1 MPGDPKRIARA
12 GAKAHGQGGLSSERR
27 PAGGRFSAYV
37 KPCIDSTMHL
47 IADTGS
53 LRALCDRLA
62 ASRYITVDT
71 EFMRDITYW
80 PRLCLVQLASVDEA
94 AAVDAM
100 APDIDL
106 TPLFGLMRD
115 PAVLKVFHAARQ
127 DIEIFY
133 HLDGCVPGPVFDTQV
148 AAMVCGFGDQVGY
161 DRLVAK
167 LARATIDKSQRF
179 TDWSRRPLPRKM
191 YDYAI
196 SDVTHLRVVYE
207 KIAARLDRDQRESW
221 LAEEMATLTDPAI
234 YRLDPATAWLRV
246 KTRLRKPRQLAVLRD
261 LAAWREA
268 EAQRRDVPRNRVLRD
283 EAMND
288 IAAQE
293 PGTREEL
300 WNLRSLSRG
309 HMGKEAADALLGIVA
324 AVRAAPPS
332 TWPEARGP
340 QPAANH
346 AGPAADLL
354 KVLLKL
360 RCEENDVAQK
370 LVASADEIDAIARDD
385 NAEVRALRGWR
396 REIFGNDAL
405 ALKHG
410 EIALGMEGGDI
421 RVIGGTE

>member
-1 MPGDPKRIARA
+1 MTRDPRRGPRGRAQERMGGTLCQANGAPPGRLFRLPE
-12 GAKAHGQGGLSSERR
+12 SVYR
-27 PAGGRFSAYV
+27 PG
-37 KPCIDSTMHL
+37 MQL

-62 ASRYITVDT
+62 AARYITVDT
-71 EFMRDITYW
+71 EFMRDSTYW

-94 AAVDAM
+94 AAVDAL

-106 TPLFGLMRD
+106 APLSALMAD

-133 HLDGCVPGPVFDTQV
+133 HLDGRVPAPVFDTQI

-161 DRLVAK
+161 ERLVAK
-167 LARATIDKSQRF
+167 LARASIDKTQRF

-207 KIAARLDRDQRESW
+207 SLAARLDRDRRESW
-221 LAEEMATLTDPAI
+221 LAEETATLTDPAT
-234 YRLDPATAWLRV
+234 YRLDPAAAWLRV
-246 KTRLRKPRQLAVLRD
+246 KTRVRKPRQLAVLRD
-261 LAAWREA
+261 IAAWREM

-288 IAAQE
+288 IAAQQ

-300 WNLRSLSRG
+300 WNLRSLGRG
-309 HMGKEAADALLGIVA
+309 HIGKEAADALLGIVA
-324 AVRAAPPS
+324 AIRAAPES
-332 TWPEARGP
+332 TYPEARRP
-340 QPAANH
+340 EPAANH
-346 AGPAADLL
+346 AGPAANLL

-370 LVASADEIDAIARDD
+370 LVASADEVEAIARDD
-385 NAEVRALRGWR
+385 NADVRALRGWR
-396 REIFGNDAL
+396 REIFGKDAL
-405 ALKHG
+405 ALKRG
-410 EIALGMEGGDI
+410 EIALGMKNGDI
-421 RVIGGTE
+421 RVIGGAR

>member
-1 MPGDPKRIARA
+1 
-12 GAKAHGQGGLSSERR
+12 
-27 PAGGRFSAYV
+27 
-37 KPCIDSTMHL
+37 MHL

-71 EFMRDITYW
+71 EFMRDSTYW
-80 PRLCLVQLASVDEA
+80 PRLCLVQLASLDEA

-106 TPLFGLMRD
+106 APLLALMSD

-133 HLDGCVPGPVFDTQV
+133 HLDGRVPEPVFDTQV

-161 DRLVAK
+161 ERLVAK
-167 LARATIDKSQRF
+167 LASASIDKTQRF

-207 KIAARLDRDQRESW
+207 KIAARLDRDRRESW
-221 LAEEMATLTDPAI
+221 LAEEMAVLTDPAT
-234 YRLDPATAWLRV
+234 YRLDPAEGWLRV

-261 LAAWREA
+261 LAAWREV

-283 EAMND
+283 EALNE

-293 PGTREEL
+293 PATREEL
-300 WNLRSLSRG
+300 RKLRSPNRG
-309 HMGKEAADALLGIVA
+309 NIGKAAADALLGIVA
-324 AVRAAPPS
+324 AVKAAPTS
-332 TWPEARGP
+332 TYPEARKP
-340 QPAANH
+340 QPPANH
-346 AGPAADLL
+346 SGSAADLL

-360 RCEENDVAQK
+360 RCEENGVAQK
-370 LVASADEIDAIARDD
+370 LVASADEIEAIARDD
-385 NAEVRALRGWR
+385 EAAVRALQGWR
-396 REIFGNDAL
+396 REIFGRDAL
-405 ALKHG
+405 ALKRS

-421 RVIGGTE
+421 RVIGTAG

>member
-1 MPGDPKRIARA
+1 
-12 GAKAHGQGGLSSERR
+12 
-27 PAGGRFSAYV
+27 
-37 KPCIDSTMHL
+37 MHL

-71 EFMRDITYW
+71 EFMRDATYW
-80 PRLCLVQLASVDEA
+80 PRLCLVQLASSDEA
-94 AAVDAM
+94 AAVDAL

-106 TPLFGLMRD
+106 APLLALMRD
-115 PAVLKVFHAARQ
+115 PGVLKVFHAARQ

-133 HLDGCVPGPVFDTQV
+133 HLDGHVPSPVFDTQV

-161 DRLVAK
+161 EKLVAK
-167 LARATIDKSQRF
+167 LARASIDKTQRF
-179 TDWSRRPLPRKM
+179 TDWARRPLPRRM

-207 KIAARLDRDQRESW
+207 KIAARLERDGREGW
-221 LAEEMATLTDPAI
+221 LAEEMATLTDPAT
-234 YRLDPATAWLRV
+234 YRLDPSDAWHRV
-246 KTRLRKPRQLAVLRD
+246 KTRLKKPRQLAVLREVS
-261 LAAWREA
+261 AWREV

-283 EAMND
+283 EALNE

-309 HMGKEAADALLGIVA
+309 HIGKDASDALLAVVA
-324 AVRAAPPS
+324 AVRAAPSS
-332 TWPEARGP
+332 TYPDERKPARL
-340 QPAANH
+340 ANH
-346 AGPAADLL
+346 AGPSADLL

-370 LVASADEIDAIARDD
+370 LVASADDIEAIARDD
-385 NAEVRALRGWR
+385 GAEVRALRGWR
-396 REIFGNDAL
+396 REIFGEDAL

-410 EIALGMEGGDI
+410 RIALGIENGNI
-421 RVIGGTE
+421 RVIGDGGRS

>member
-1 MPGDPKRIARA
+1 
-12 GAKAHGQGGLSSERR
+12 
-27 PAGGRFSAYV
+27 
-37 KPCIDSTMHL
+37 MHL

-71 EFMRDITYW
+71 EFMRDATYW
-80 PRLCLVQLASVDEA
+80 PRLCLVQLASLDEA
-94 AAVDAM
+94 AAVDAL

-106 TPLFGLMRD
+106 APLLALMRD
-115 PAVLKVFHAARQ
+115 PGVLKVFHAARQ

-133 HLDGCVPGPVFDTQV
+133 HLDGHVPSPVFDTQI

-161 DRLVAK
+161 EKLVAK
-167 LARATIDKSQRF
+167 LARASIDKTQRF
-179 TDWSRRPLPRKM
+179 TDWARRPLPRRM

-207 KIAARLDRDQRESW
+207 KIAARLERDGREGW
-221 LAEEMATLTDPAI
+221 LAEEMGTLTDPAT
-234 YRLDPATAWLRV
+234 YRLDPSDAWLRV
-246 KTRLRKPRQLAVLRD
+246 KTRLKKPRQLAVLREVS
-261 LAAWREA
+261 AWREA

-283 EAMND
+283 EALNE

-309 HMGKEAADALLGIVA
+309 HIGKDASDALLAVVA
-324 AVRAAPPS
+324 AVRAAAPS
-332 TWPEARGP
+332 TYPDERKPARV
-340 QPAANH
+340 ANH
-346 AGPAADLL
+346 AGPSADLL

-370 LVASADEIDAIARDD
+370 LVASADDIEAIARDD
-385 NAEVRALRGWR
+385 RAEVRALRGWR
-396 REIFGNDAL
+396 REIFGEDAL

-410 EIALGMEGGDI
+410 RIALGIENGSI
-421 RVIGGTE
+421 RVIGGGARS